1 MTPPASHH
9 VNTALNVIRA
19 TVLVVSAGTNVTLRH
34 FLDYKPHILTTS
46 PSNKN
51 KPHRTIYSLV
61 NLQCPTNQGQ
71 CSFLWSDIGIF
82 FCATCIITTG
92 PQYPDNEP
100 EHVSPLDELR
110 QLTALY
116 IKLSCPFGWNLSAVV
131 KFTSQHNIY
140 FRRLRIA
147 TKRSNSNQVIDQPT
161 SFSWKL

>member
-9 VNTALNVIRA
+9 VNTALNCVRA

-51 KPHRTIYSLV
+51 KPHRTIYSSV

-100 EHVSPLDELR
+100 EHVSPLER
-110 QLTALY
+110 TST
-116 IKLSCPFGWNLSAVV
+116 INSAVHQAFLPV
-131 KFTSQHNIY
+131 SMK
-140 FRRLRIA
+140 L
-147 TKRSNSNQVIDQPT
+147 KRSGQIYLTTHLLQKAYNSHKKDRTPT
-161 SFSWKL
+161 K